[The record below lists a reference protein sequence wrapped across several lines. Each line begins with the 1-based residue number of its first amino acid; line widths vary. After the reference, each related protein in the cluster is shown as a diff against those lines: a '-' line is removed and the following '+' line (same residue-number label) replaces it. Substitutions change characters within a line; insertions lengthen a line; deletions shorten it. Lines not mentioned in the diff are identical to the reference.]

1 MIIAS
6 KTIGTVHR
14 KIDTHFMFPMTEG
27 AYGLFHPTV
36 FIFVSAQALNKIIV
50 ELGFKFISD
59 LTHG

>member
-14 KIDTHFMFPMTEG
+14 KINS
-27 AYGLFHPTV
+27 TV